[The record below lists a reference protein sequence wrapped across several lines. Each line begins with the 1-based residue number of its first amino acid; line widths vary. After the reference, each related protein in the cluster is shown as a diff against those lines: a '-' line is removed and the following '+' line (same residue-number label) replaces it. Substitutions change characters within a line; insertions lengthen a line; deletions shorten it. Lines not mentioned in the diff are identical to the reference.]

1 MQTET
6 KVCNLGNLMNLK
18 GKTFLVAG
26 GTGGL
31 GREVV
36 LQLAGLECAVMVV
49 HHEENAASQTLKD
62 ELKKKSS
69 SFRFY
74 RCDFTRA
81 DEINDATEVFFEQ
94 ERDAYGLINLI
105 GDPARVDW
113 QKAQISQMQD
123 SFLKNASAPLHSAK
137 EFALKL
143 REKSRGGTIVL
154 FSSMQGVYPFEN
166 SLYYGTPKAA
176 LIHGAKILAK
186 DFGGEPQI
194 RINVVAPGVNQA
206 GMAAESIKK
215 GKYEYLLKHKIV
227 PQYGTAGAV
236 AKAVLFLLDPDLYMT
251 GQVMLYDGG
260 LTLRRDLVPPSS

>member
-1 MQTET
+1 MD
-6 KVCNLGNLMNLK
+6 LK
-18 GKTFLVAG
+18 GKSFLVAG

-31 GREVV
+31 GREIV
-36 LQLAGLECAVMVV
+36 LGLSELDCSIVVV
-49 HHEENAASQTLKD
+49 HHEDDAKARALKD
-62 ELKKKSS
+62 ALKGAKS
-69 SFRFY
+69 RLTLY
-74 RCDFTRA
+74 KCDFTNA
-81 DEINDATEVFFEQ
+81 DEINDAIEVFFEQ
-94 ERDAYGLINLI
+94 GHDAYGFVNLI

-143 REKSRGGTIVL
+143 RSKSREGSIVL

-186 DFGGEPQI
+186 DFGDDPQI
-194 RINVVAPGVNQA
+194 RINVIAPGVNQA
-206 GMAAESIKK
+206 GMAEESIRK
-215 GKYEYLLKHKIV
+215 GKYDYLLKHKII
-227 PQYGTAGAV
+227 PRFGSASSV
-236 AKAVLFLLDPDLYMT
+236 AKAVLFLLDPELYMT

-260 LTLRRDLVPPSS
+260 LTLRRDRIPHS